1 MMSNFALAWDISIR
15 TVLYI
20 RGGACAKFW
29 SLVVASIRMGH
40 GVRDAHLSRLDIDL
54 ESRVRDLSGG
64 QRAQVALA
72 VCFAK
77 RPELILLD
85 EPASALDPVARQ
97 DSYMTSPNSSQIM
110 NRVF

>member
-1 MMSNFALAWDISIR
+1 VWRVREILEFGRRINPAWDTEFATR
-15 TVLYI
+15 
-20 RGGACAKFW
+20 
-29 SLVVASIRMGH
+29 
-40 GVRDAHLSRLDIDL
+40 HLSRLDIDL

-97 DSYMTSPNSSQIM
+97 DLLHDITNSSQIM